1 MTGPT
6 STTKPTAQDHA
17 ADQPSDHSTET
28 SRGQT
33 AQSDQAGG
41 GEVHELVR
49 TQEDLEQRARRLV
62 AGQLVVSGLDGDE
75 NHQRVDRLLQQARS
89 GLLTELRQHE
99 QERARRQL
107 QDAAR
112 SGEEAVTG
120 VVRSVTTIV
129 RSIVPAALVRPEELI
144 EATFVL
150 ADQGLRVGRRL
161 ALTVTSS
168 VRSLSAVA

>member
-6 STTKPTAQDHA
+6 GTTKANTQEQAGGR
-17 ADQPSDHSTET
+17 PSDRSAQAGE
-28 SRGQT
+28 GQT
-33 AQSDQAGG
+33 AAESPADG
-41 GEVHELVR
+41 GEVYELVR
-49 TQEDLEQRARRLV
+49 TQEDVAQRARRLV
-62 AGQLVVSGLDGDE
+62 AGELVAAGLDGDDR
-75 NHQRVDRLLQQARS
+75 QRVDRLLEQARA
-89 GLLTELRQHE
+89 GLLTELQEQE

-112 SGEEAVTG
+112 SGEEAVAG

-129 RSIVPAALVRPEELI
+129 RSIVPSALVRPDELI

-168 VRSLSAVA
+168 VRGLSTAA